1 MNGWI
6 NFAEFTFPMKV
17 SGWIWSIAL
26 IIFLY
31 SVLSDLILIL
41 LQQQRTVYRL
51 TLVKAWNV
59 EELQAYSEL
68 VSLGKPDFIEVKVSC
83 WLLGD
88 SPNRECHPCG
98 TVYLQK
104 WMLPVVFNRWWMR
117 DFVQHEIVGNAQFVR
132 PAQGGFELL
141 LFLLWLTHRHLTVTL
156 RLECKVLQVWRV
168 LPFKEIKNPFY
179 HRCIHPT
186 HSNTKIC
193 SFYLHNLWGRKSWE
207 IITGLMVTF
216 WASVGIWTRDSP
228 LFNTNHSGTTIES
241 FSVPTGFSWLCFLL
255 GVLSLT
261 GFLWGVFSLKKVSV
275 INSLCIAFLGVVIFF
290 LYVALKP

>member
-17 SGWIWSIAL
+17 SGWIWPIAL

-117 DFVQHEIVGNAQFVR
+117 ETLCSTR
-132 PAQGGFELL
+132 
-141 LFLLWLTHRHLTVTL
+141 LWEMHSLSV
-156 RLECKVLQVWRV
+156 
-168 LPFKEIKNPFY
+168 PPKEALNYCCF
-179 HRCIHPT
+179 C
-186 HSNTKIC
+186 C
-193 SFYLHNLWGRKSWE
+193 
-207 IITGLMVTF
+207 
-216 WASVGIWTRDSP
+216 DSP
-228 LFNTNHSGTTIES
+228 IGT
-241 FSVPTGFSWLCFLL
+241 FL
-255 GVLSLT
+255 
-261 GFLWGVFSLKKVSV
+261 
-275 INSLCIAFLGVVIFF
+275 
-290 LYVALKP
+290 